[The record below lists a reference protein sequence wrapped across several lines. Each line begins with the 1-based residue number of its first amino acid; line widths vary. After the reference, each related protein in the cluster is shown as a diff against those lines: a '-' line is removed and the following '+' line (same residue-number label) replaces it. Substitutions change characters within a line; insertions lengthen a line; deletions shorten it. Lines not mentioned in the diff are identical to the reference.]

1 MYRQT
6 DDQRI
11 RGKLSYEDGMCRLP
25 SVPTCIK
32 DGDEENGRIDAN
44 SKSEIIH
51 AGQSLNFVDTAKEG
65 V

>member
-11 RGKLSYEDGMCRLP
+11 RGKLSYEDGMCWLP
-25 SVPTCIK
+25 SVPSCVI
-32 DGDEENGRIDAN
+32 DGYEEKGRIDTN
-44 SKSEIIH
+44 SKSEIVH
-51 AGQSLNFVDTAKEG
+51 AGQSFDFVDTAKEG